1 MEPTPVRPVA
11 SGRASR
17 ARRAGVTLVEL
28 LVVLMVVG
36 VATTVVVPALRPG
49 GPAIDASI
57 DPIVAARRL
66 AVQRG
71 EALQL
76 TMQSSGAWQVVRTSD
91 PDEVVAQGIGADSSA
106 AVLAMLPSGS
116 CVPVTIAVMRG
127 SWDPVQCRWASTE
140 ASP

>member
-36 VATTVVVPALRPG
+36 VATTVVVPVLRPA

-57 DPIVAARRL
+57 DPVT
-66 AVQRG
+66 VQRG

-76 TMQSSGAWQVVRTSD
+76 TMQSTGAWQVVRSSD

-116 CVPVTIAVMRG
+116 CVPVTIAVTRG
-127 SWDPVQCRWASTE
+127 SWDPVQCRWASAE